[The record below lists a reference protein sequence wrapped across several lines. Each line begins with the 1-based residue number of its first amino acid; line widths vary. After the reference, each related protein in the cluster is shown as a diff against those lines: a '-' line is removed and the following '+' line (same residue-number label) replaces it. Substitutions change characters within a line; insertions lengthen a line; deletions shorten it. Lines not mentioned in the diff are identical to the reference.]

1 MNDYFESVKY
11 CSDDCDK
18 ALHLEIARVA
28 GSLWQALP
36 QPSPFTLLA
45 LSYFAHG
52 LHMTLPK
59 AFWFPNGELDFRQKI
74 FCLIFITSRLYF
86 SQLIVNFLMTQY
98 FYISHVQYR
107 EWRQKDTLPER
118 MLCILSIHSWHRPS
132 SSQSNTNAFSL
143 HLCFLDLFIE

>member
-1 MNDYFESVKY
+1 MSDYFESVKY

-28 GSLWQALP
+28 GSLCQALP

-45 LSYFAHG
+45 LSYFTHG
-52 LHMTLPK
+52 LHMTLCQNL
-59 AFWFPNGELDFRQKI
+59 FDFQMVS
-74 FCLIFITSRLYF
+74 LISDKKYFVSRLFF
-86 SQLIVNFLMTQY
+86 SQLIGTFLMTQY
-98 FYISHVQYR
+98 FYISQVQYR
-107 EWRQKDTLPER
+107 EWKQKDSLPER

>member
-28 GSLWQALP
+28 GSLCQALP

-45 LSYFAHG
+45 LSYFTHG
-52 LHMTLPK
+52 LHMTLCQNL
-59 AFWFPNGELDFRQKI
+59 FDFQMVS
-74 FCLIFITSRLYF
+74 LISDKKYFVSRLFF
-86 SQLIVNFLMTQY
+86 SQLIGTFLMTQY

-107 EWRQKDTLPER
+107 EWRQQDILPER
-118 MLCILSIHSWHRPS
+118 MLCILSIHSWHKPS

>member
-36 QPSPFTLLA
+36 QPSPFTLFA
-45 LSYFAHG
+45 LSYFTHG
-52 LHMTLPK
+52 LHMTLCQNL
-59 AFWFPNGELDFRQKI
+59 FDFQMVS
-74 FCLIFITSRLYF
+74 LISDKKYFVSRLFF
-86 SQLIVNFLMTQY
+86 SQLIGTYLMTQY
-98 FYISHVQYR
+98 FYISNVQYR
-107 EWRQKDTLPER
+107 EWRQKDILPER

-132 SSQSNTNAFSL
+132 SWQSNTNAFSL

>member
-28 GSLWQALP
+28 GSLCQALP

-45 LSYFAHG
+45 LSYFTHG
-52 LHMTLPK
+52 LHMTLCQNL
-59 AFWFPNGELDFRQKI
+59 FDFQMVS
-74 FCLIFITSRLYF
+74 LISDKKYFVSRLFF
-86 SQLIVNFLMTQY
+86 SQLIGTFLMTQY
-98 FYISHVQYR
+98 FYISQVQYR
-107 EWRQKDTLPER
+107 EWQQKDSLPER